1 MPRGCSCNGLVQRY
15 YDTLYVAGGFAP
27 MRTSSYND
35 PRIVERKSLQG
46 AGTTRHLDTVLET
59 IEKYI
64 ASEPD
69 VAIWAGVANNEIPTE
84 LGKLLTGQ
92 DYNGDA
98 KACMDKIA
106 KLVDEKV
113 KEADLI

>member
-1 MPRGCSCNGLVQRY
+1 
-15 YDTLYVAGGFAP
+15 

-35 PRIVERKSLQG
+35 PRIVARKGLEG
-46 AGTTRHLDTVLET
+46 AGTTRHLDVVLDT
-59 IEKYI
+59 INNHM

-92 DYNGDA
+92 EYNGDP
-98 KACMDKIA
+98 KTCMDQIA
-106 KLVDEKV
+106 KLVDLKV
-113 KEADLI
+113 EEADLL